1 MWVFFY
7 IFNLPENYIYLCVD
21 LFFTLIIGMALLGEV
36 IGQKYDN
43 LLQITEK
50 IDIIRK
56 IHITISEYLSVV
68 ETL

>member
-1 MWVFFY
+1 
-7 IFNLPENYIYLCVD
+7 
-21 LFFTLIIGMALLGEV
+21 MALLGEV